1 MSVGMFAERPVTQ
14 KKNDMGLIVSVIFL
28 LGFGLITLYVS
39 STSYA
44 LRSQGNEFYFL
55 YRQLGYVGVGL
66 VLMITASCLNMEIIR
81 KLLPVF
87 VVISFVLCFLPFIP
101 GLGVERNGARRWFK
115 VPFGGTF
122 QPSELAKLAVI
133 LFLANLFDKKSD
145 KLDNPAV
152 SVYPAA
158 FGLFAFVLVVFL
170 QDDFSTAF
178 FILIIGFILFFVSGV
193 YMRWFIAFCVFAVP
207 VALLFVFSEEY
218 RVNRLI
224 AFLLPDYDIHG
235 MNFQLAA
242 SCRAITAGGF
252 WGVGFGTGLRYVKN
266 IPEVQADFVFAGW
279 CESMGFFGVLLYF
292 AILFYFGFR
301 VVHIVRRAKNRF
313 EALVAAGCGSSLF
326 LQSLL
331 SCGVVSGALPS
342 TGITLPFF
350 SSGGSAVMVMMLACG
365 LLINVSRKEFEL
377 VPENYYE

>member
-1 MSVGMFAERPVTQ
+1 MSTGIFAERPVAQ
-14 KKNDMGLIVSVIFL
+14 KKNDVGLIVSVIL
-28 LGFGLITLYVS
+28 MLGFGLITLYVS
-39 STSYA
+39 SASYA
-44 LRSQGNEFYFL
+44 LRSQKDEFYFL
-55 YRQLGYVGVGL
+55 YRQLAYVGIGL
-66 VLMITASCLNMEIIR
+66 VLMISASCISMNFIR

-87 VVISFVLCFLPFIP
+87 VVISFVMCFFPFIP
-101 GLGVERNGARRWFK
+101 GFGIERNGARRWFK
-115 VPFGGTF
+115 VPFGTF
-122 QPSELAKLAVI
+122 QPSELAKLAVV

-145 KLDNPAV
+145 KFDNPAV

-158 FGLFAFVLVVFL
+158 FGLFAFVLIVFL

-193 YMRWFIAFCVFAVP
+193 YLQWFIAFCVFAIP
-207 VALLFVFSEEY
+207 VALLFIFSEEY

-242 SCRAITAGGF
+242 SRRAITAGGF

-279 CESMGFFGVLLYF
+279 CESMGFFGVLAYF
-292 AILFYFGFR
+292 AILFYFGSR
-301 VVHIVRRAKNRF
+301 VVYIVRHARTRF
-313 EALVAAGCGSSLF
+313 EALVAAGCGSSLV

-350 SSGGSAVMVMMLACG
+350 SHGGSAVMVMMSACG
-365 LLINVSRKEFEL
+365 LLINISRKEYEI
-377 VPENYYE
+377 VPENFYE

>member
-1 MSVGMFAERPVTQ
+1 MSAGMFAERPITQ
-14 KKNDMGLIVSVIFL
+14 KKNDVGLIVSVILL
-28 LGFGLITLYVS
+28 LGFGLITLYIS
-39 STSYA
+39 SASYA
-44 LRSQGNEFYFL
+44 LRQDKDEFYFL
-55 YRQLGYVGVGL
+55 YRQLIFVGIGL
-66 VLMITASCLNMEIIR
+66 GLMIAASCISMDFIR
-81 KLLPVF
+81 KMLPF
-87 VVISFVLCFLPFIP
+87 IVVISFVMCFFPFIP
-101 GLGVERNGARRWFK
+101 GFGVERNGARRWFK
-115 VPFGGTF
+115 IPFGTF
-122 QPSELAKLAVI
+122 QPSESAKLAVV

-178 FILIIGFILFFVSGV
+178 FILIIGFMMFFLSGV
-193 YMRWFIAFCVFAVP
+193 YLRWFIAFCVFAVP
-207 VALLFVFSEEY
+207 VALLFIFSEEY

-242 SCRAITAGGF
+242 SRRAITAGGF

-279 CESMGFFGVLLYF
+279 CESMGFFGVLVYF
-292 AILFYFGFR
+292 AILLYFGWR
-301 VVHIVRRAKNRF
+301 IVHIVKHARNRF
-313 EALVAAGCGSSLF
+313 EALVAAGCGSYII

-350 SSGGSAVMVMMLACG
+350 SSGGSAVMVMLSACG
-365 LLINVSRKEFEL
+365 LLINISRKEFEL
-377 VPENYYE
+377 IPENLYE